1 MLLLSADDIWRAV
14 PMRLAMDAVAL
25 ALQEFSLGRAIA
37 PVRMSIS
44 VAAEQATAL
53 FMPGFVEAAG
63 GLGVKFVSVFPNNR
77 DRGKRT
83 VHGLVVLADPTSGEP
98 LAVLEASSLTV
109 LRTGAAAGVATRLL
123 AREDATSVAVIGTG
137 AQAHGLVEAVCAA
150 RPIREIR
157 LYNRTPERALAFAE
171 RLRNSGGG
179 GGDTP
184 HLAGEPGK
192 MQEPTSGTPT
202 ETGASQRP
210 AVFVTDS
217 PEEAVTGADIV
228 VTATTSLR
236 PVFLEHSLSGGT
248 TVIGVG
254 SFTPSMQ
261 ELPSVVVSRAD
272 KVVVES
278 REAALSESGDLIIPI
293 REGVFHADRIHA
305 ELGEIAAGL
314 RPGRERP
321 NELVV
326 FKSVGL
332 SVMDLVVGK
341 LAYDRALALGLGQK
355 VAL

>member
-1 MLLLSADDIWRAV
+1 M
-14 PMRLAMDAVAL
+14 PLAMDAVAL

-37 PVRMSIS
+37 PVRLSIP

-53 FMPGFVEAAG
+53 FMPGFVQAAG

-109 LRTGAAAGVATRLL
+109 LRTGAAAGLATRLL

-137 AQAHGLVEAVCAA
+137 AQAPGAVEAICAA
-150 RPIREIR
+150 RPIREVR
-157 LYNRTPERALAFAE
+157 LYNRTPERARAFAE

-179 GGDTP
+179 AGDRP
-184 HLAGEPGK
+184 HSAGEPGTAK
-192 MQEPTSGTPT
+192 YEPTSGTPR

-217 PEEAVTGADIV
+217 PEEAVRGADVV
-228 VTATTSLR
+228 VTATTSSQ
-236 PVFLEHSLSGGT
+236 PVFLAESLSEGA
-248 TVIGVG
+248 TVIGIG

-261 ELPSVVVSRAD
+261 ELPSAVVLQAD

-278 REAALSESGDLIIPI
+278 REAALSEAGDLILPI

-321 NELVV
+321 DELVV